1 MQDAGSTIRDAGSI
15 PQLGRSPEEEQSNPL
30 QYSGLENHTDREAC
44 QATVHGVAKS
54 RTGLK
59 QVSTSHFKTSMNK
72 RQNNKIKSQC
82 THFTG
87 DRKHI

>member
-15 PQLGRSPEEEQSNPL
+15 PRLGRSPEEEQSNPL

-54 RTGLK
+54 RT
-59 QVSTSHFKTSMNK
+59 
-72 RQNNKIKSQC
+72 
-82 THFTG
+82 
-87 DRKHI
+87 